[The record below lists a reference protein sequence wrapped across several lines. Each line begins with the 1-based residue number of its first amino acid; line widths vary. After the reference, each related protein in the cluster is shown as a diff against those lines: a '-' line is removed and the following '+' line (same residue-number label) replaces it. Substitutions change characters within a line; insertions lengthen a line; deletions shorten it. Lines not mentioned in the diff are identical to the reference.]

1 MVTMQMHPFYLF
13 LDPYLIRCYRIT
25 GYAWADFL
33 IGTLVLAFLAVVIG
47 EFTISLAFLAVKQRI
62 ERITEESRRYQDLS
76 LDALKAGDK
85 QAYKAANKL
94 ANDAFGKSF
103 FMQIAL
109 SAAFLWPV
117 FFFLAWMDYRFAGLE
132 FSLPFAG
139 YSLGYIGV
147 FILLYAMAYLL
158 FKRVIYKL
166 PYFRWIKEILDGYRS
181 QTLRVT
187 SFADLWSPEKNR
199 SRPEEAVIRRD

>member
-1 MVTMQMHPFYLF
+1 MEMSPFF
-13 LDPYLIRCYRIT
+13 LVFDPFLIRFYRLT
-25 GYAWADFL
+25 GDAWANFL
-33 IGTLVLAFLAVVIG
+33 MGTLVLAVFALIIG
-47 EFTISLAFLAVKQRI
+47 EFTISLAFLAVKKRI
-62 ERITEESRRYQDLS
+62 DRVTEESRRYQDLS

-94 ANDAFGKSF
+94 ANDAFGQSF

-117 FFFLAWMDYRFAGLE
+117 FFALAWMDYRFSGLE
-132 FSLPFAG
+132 FPLPVAS

-147 FILLYAMAYLL
+147 FILVYAAAYLL

-166 PYFRWIKEILDGYRS
+166 PYFRRIKAILNTYRA
-181 QTLRVT
+181 QAPEGKTLV
-187 SFADLWSPEKNR
+187 DLLTPAPKPAEKGGK
-199 SRPEEAVIRRD
+199 SWD

>member
-33 IGTLVLAFLAVVIG
+33 MGTLVLAFMAVVIG
-47 EFTISLAFLAVKQRI
+47 EVTISLAFLTVKQRI
-62 ERITEESRRYQDLS
+62 DRVTEESHRYQNLS

-85 QAYKAANKL
+85 QAYRAANKL

-117 FFFLAWMDYRFAGLE
+117 FFALAWMDYRFAGLE
-132 FSLPFAG
+132 FPLPFIG

-147 FILLYAMAYLL
+147 FILIYAAAYLL

-166 PYFRWIKEILDGYRS
+166 PYFRRIKAILNTYRA
-181 QTLRVT
+181 QAPQGKTL
-187 SFADLWSPEKNR
+187 ADLLPSGK
-199 SRPEEAVIRRD
+199 RPGRI